1 MLWLHG
7 YLFSTK
13 LLWLVAGGQWF
24 SGCCVDHIIRHPH
37 MQGVRATLLP
47 AKSFGQLP
55 VSALIHFWTL
65 RGTEAGKYPFAPL
78 IFLYPPLIILF
89 VCSWTLKAA
98 QVYGLGVFP
107 GFLSAL

>member
-1 MLWLHG
+1 
-7 YLFSTK
+7 
-13 LLWLVAGGQWF
+13 
-24 SGCCVDHIIRHPH
+24 

-98 QVYGLGVFP
+98 QVYGVCCQQLLGDRRAEAENRRHIDCTSNPNLRITSNFSIHNILVHIF
-107 GFLSAL
+107 